1 MGGEETRLRRSAVS
15 GELCAG
21 RFSTNIPPPL
31 RDNAAVERQAR
42 TTLVETFAFALA
54 MGLSAS
60 GSPVLGVVIGTLVLG
75 YEVKRE
81 GLREQQLKRYLFRVC
96 VLVVGVS
103 AAYITRDVLVHWDD
117 FKQGFVDGW
126 NAV

>member
-1 MGGEETRLRRSAVS
+1 
-15 GELCAG
+15 
-21 RFSTNIPPPL
+21 
-31 RDNAAVERQAR
+31 
-42 TTLVETFAFALA
+42 